1 MDNNNE
7 DVTLV
12 ITSCNRPNELF
23 KTLTSFFKY
32 NTYPIK
38 DIIII
43 DDSGIN
49 NCINNCIKVI
59 PSNIN
64 STLIY
69 NEHNIGQIKSI
80 DKAYSLV
87 KTKYIFH
94 CEDDWEF
101 YEKGFIEISLDILK
115 LNDKI
120 LNVWLREYKNFVV
133 LRNGHPINKQII
145 DNKYRVLSTFKE
157 RTNIWSGFTFNPG
170 LRRLKDYKLFSPYSQ
185 FINSDKCG
193 LGGVEQALSKIYNKH
208 QYISAITLNEEGFVK
223 HIGWNNP
230 TTRNY

>member
-1 MDNNNE
+1 MANIKE

-12 ITSCNRPNELF
+12 ITSCNRPNELL
-23 KTLTSFFKY
+23 KTIESFFKY
-32 NTYPIK
+32 NTYSIK
-38 DIIII
+38 NIIII

-49 NCINNCIKVI
+49 NCIDNCLKLI

-64 STLIY
+64 STIIY
-69 NEHNIGQIKSI
+69 NKHNIGQIKSI

-87 KTKYIFH
+87 ETKYIFH

-101 YEKGFIEISLDILK
+101 YEKGFIEKSLDILK

-145 DNKYRVLSTFKE
+145 DNKYRVMSSFKE
-157 RTNIWSGFTFNPG
+157 RTNIWSGFSFNPG
-170 LRRLKDYKLFSPYSQ
+170 LRRLNDYKLFSPYSQ

-193 LGGVEQALSKIYNKH
+193 VGGVEQALSRIYNEHK
-208 QYISAITLNEEGFVK
+208 YISAITLNEKGFVK
-223 HIGWNNP
+223 HIGWHNS
-230 TTRNY
+230 TQT